1 LQRAGRARRVRQ
13 NRPVVDP
20 ERGVTFKTIVDEA
33 SFAGLGASW
42 DALVGA
48 MPRPSPFLLHGWLLE
63 WFRHLGRDAEIAVHV
78 AYRGRELVGA
88 LPLIVRRR
96 LSVRVAEF
104 PGAPESALADLMLAP
119 GEAAALARGL
129 LGRARDSGID
139 LVDVFGLPRESRL
152 GAALGPARLHL
163 IERVEAP
170 VLDLPA
176 DWEPF
181 YRERLPNDRRYE
193 LRRRL
198 RRLAEIGTVEVAH
211 ARTPEDLAPALE
223 ESFRLHALRWS
234 GRPDRSNFGTPEG
247 MRFHRAAL
255 SALAR
260 DDAVRITLLKVDGRA
275 IAFHLDFVLSGRMY
289 GHRLGF
295 DPSLARF
302 APGTINTLDALKAA
316 TAEGLTRFEFLGGAE
331 PYKLALAD
339 RSEPLYQGIGMA
351 GGVRGQAILTARVAA
366 IRLWLGLRGSRSLRR
381 FYYEG
386 LAPARRIAASLRRTA
401 RDGGAS
407 TREP

>member
-1 LQRAGRARRVRQ
+1 VDAEGR
-13 NRPVVDP
+13 
-20 ERGVTFKTIVDEA
+20 VTFKTIVDEG

-42 DALVGA
+42 DPLVRA

-63 WFRHLGRDAEIAVHV
+63 WCRHFGRDAELAIHV

-96 LSVRVAEF
+96 LGTRIAEF
-104 PGAPESALADLMLAP
+104 PGAPESALADLMLAA
-119 GEAAALARGL
+119 GESAAVGDGL
-129 LGRARDSGID
+129 IGRVRESGVD
-139 LVDVFGLPRESRL
+139 LLDVFGLPRDSRL
-152 GAALGPARLHL
+152 GAALGPTRLHL

-176 DWEPF
+176 DWEAF
-181 YRERLPNDRRYE
+181 HRARLPNDRRYE

-198 RRLAEIGTVEVAH
+198 RRLAELGTVEVSQ
-211 ARTPEDLAPALE
+211 ARTPEELEPALE
-223 ESFRLHALRWS
+223 ESFRLHALRWT
-234 GRPDRSNFGTPEG
+234 GRPDRSTFGTPRG

-255 SALAR
+255 RDLAR
-260 DDAVRITLLKVDGRA
+260 DDAVRITLLNLDGRA

-316 TAEGLTRFEFLGGAE
+316 AAEGLTRFEFLGGAE
-331 PYKLALAD
+331 PYKMALAD
-339 RSEPLYQGIGMA
+339 RSEPLYQGLGMA

-366 IRLWLGLRGSRSLRR
+366 IRLWLGLRRSQSLRR

-386 LAPARRIAASLRRTA
+386 LAPARRVAASLRRA
-401 RDGGAS
+401 VRGPGAS
-407 TREP
+407 TPGS